1 LLTRAIQKAFPNRDR
16 KGAAHANN
24 TAMLPLLTDILP
36 SLYGML
42 QSRVIFGVGSIEKLP
57 AEFEQLGA
65 SRALV
70 VSTPQ
75 QRELAMDVAARLG
88 SRAAGVFD
96 RAVMHVPV
104 EVAQAAG
111 EEARRLSADCCV
123 AVGGG
128 STIGLAKAI
137 VLTGDP
143 ASPLPILAL
152 PTSYAGSE
160 MTPIWGVTKDGR
172 KITGRDAR
180 VLPRTVLYDPALTV
194 SMPAGLAATSG
205 INAMAHCVEAL
216 YAKDATPVISAI
228 AEEGIRTL
236 AASLPLVVAERVG
249 QPPNIEARSQA
260 MFGAW
265 LGGVSLGFAG
275 MALHHKLCHT
285 LGGVFNLPHAETHT
299 VVLPHAV
306 AYNAEAA
313 QEAMARVARGL
324 GTESGADS
332 AAAGLYDLAAEL
344 GAPLSLAAIGMRAE
358 DLDRAADLA
367 TADPYDNPRTVTR
380 EGIRELLQNAFDG
393 RRPG

>member
-1 LLTRAIQKAFPNRDR
+1 
-16 KGAAHANN
+16 
-24 TAMLPLLTDILP
+24 
-36 SLYGML
+36 
-42 QSRVIFGVGSIEKLP
+42 
-57 AEFEQLGA
+57 
-65 SRALV
+65 
-70 VSTPQ
+70 
-75 QRELAMDVAARLG
+75 
-88 SRAAGVFD
+88 
-96 RAVMHVPV
+96 
-104 EVAQAAG
+104 
-111 EEARRLSADCCV
+111 
-123 AVGGG
+123 
-128 STIGLAKAI
+128 
-137 VLTGDP
+137 
-143 ASPLPILAL
+143 
-152 PTSYAGSE
+152 
-160 MTPIWGVTKDGR
+160 VTKDGR

-194 SMPAGLAATSG
+194 SMPASLAATSG

-216 YAKDATPVISAI
+216 YAKDATPVIAAI

-236 AASLPLVVAERVG
+236 AASLPLVVAERTG
-249 QPPNIEARSQA
+249 QPPNIEARSRA

-299 VVLPHAV
+299 VILPHAV

-313 QEAMARVARGL
+313 EEAMARVARGL

-332 AAAGLYDLAAEL
+332 AAGGLYDLAAEL

-380 EGIRELLQNAFDG
+380 EGIRVLLQNAFDG

>member
-1 LLTRAIQKAFPNRDR
+1 
-16 KGAAHANN
+16 
-24 TAMLPLLTDILP
+24 MLPLLTDILP

-70 VSTPQ
+70 LSTPQ

-104 EVAQAAG
+104 EVARAAG
-111 EEARRLSADCCV
+111 EEARRLGADCCV

-160 MTPIWGVTKDGR
+160 MTPIWGVTQDGR

-194 SMPAGLAATSG
+194 SMPASLAATSG

-249 QPPNIEARSQA
+249 QPNIEARSRA

-299 VVLPHAV
+299 VILPHAA

-313 QEAMARVARGL
+313 QEAMARVARAL
-324 GTESGADS
+324 AADS

-358 DLDRAADLA
+358 DLDRAAELA
-367 TADPYDNPRTVTR
+367 TANPYDNPRTVTR
-380 EGIRELLQNAFDG
+380 EGIRVLLQNAFDG
-393 RRPG
+393 RRPA